1 MQGQLESATAQL
13 AEANRARQE
22 AAGRVAQL
30 EAQIAAQP
38 VHTDAGLPSPST
50 YHILPVY
57 SPEYW
62 REITCCCC
70 AAAIV

>member
-30 EAQIAAQP
+30 EEQIAAQP

-50 YHILPVY
+50 YRILPLYDLV
-57 SPEYW
+57 SG
-62 REITCCCC
+62 RGIACRCC
-70 AAAIV
+70 